1 MVSSIT
7 VWIMLVLTPLFPVIS
22 LYQLFQNQN
31 FFQLDGVPKGL
42 VASGPIAAYVVFVY
56 VGWKIFE
63 QVSRQRNFELGVAPS
78 QQLADQLVGKWDFTS
93 RSSVHKRE
101 LTGEARIRF
110 NNGVLR
116 LNGVFQENR
125 TPIGSWASESAQVVD
140 GSVLVVVYDMEEVK
154 NGEFQKY
161 RGVCTFQLSASPIT
175 EMTGFWVVVGRAE
188 MYGIVEYKKRAA
200 A

>member
-1 MVSSIT
+1 MLSSIT
-7 VWIMLVLTPLFPVIS
+7 VWIMLVLIPLFPVIS

-42 VASGPIAAYVVFVY
+42 VASGPVAAYVVFVY

-78 QQLADQLVGKWDFTS
+78 QQLADQLVGNWDFTS

-125 TPIGSWASESAQVVD
+125 TPIGNWTSESAQVVD
-140 GSVLVVVYDMEEVK
+140 SSVLVVVYDMEEIK

-161 RGVCTFQLSASPIT
+161 RGVCTFQLSTSPIT
-175 EMTGFWVVVGRAE
+175 EMIGFWVVVGRAE
-188 MYGIVEYKKRAA
+188 MYGIVEYKKRAVS
-200 A
+200 